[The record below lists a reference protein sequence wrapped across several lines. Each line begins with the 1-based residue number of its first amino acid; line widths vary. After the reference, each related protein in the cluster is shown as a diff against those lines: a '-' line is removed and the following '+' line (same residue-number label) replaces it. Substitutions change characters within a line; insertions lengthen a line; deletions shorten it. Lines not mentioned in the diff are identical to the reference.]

1 MSCNGGKQLS
11 PRHCVCLR
19 PVSAPPATSSGRKE
33 DGARLARDDELGCSA
48 GQVWLS
54 RRWIRPG
61 RKQLGLRGALPKPG
75 RSAPGSVLKKGK
87 ERQLLPKL
95 GVA

>member
-1 MSCNGGKQLS
+1 MRALGANSC
-11 PRHCVCLR
+11 PHVA
-19 PVSAPPATSSGRKE
+19 VSAPPATSSGRKE
-33 DGARLARDDELGCSA
+33 DGARLAREDELGCSA

-54 RRWIRPG
+54 RRWIRLG
-61 RKQLGLRGALPKPG
+61 GKQLGGKQLGLRGALPKPG